1 MKNLDRIYGLSKSQI
16 LLDELSSK
24 ISLDYFIRSQSNQ
37 LLSSYKEKKP
47 NWNEMDSEYIVRIA
61 IFVASKLKRVE
72 VDTMNLLSLSSILKE
87 LSSLNDFMVKLK
99 DFITTITIEPRIKSE
114 IQSIITSYAF
124 SLTLYNKYD
133 ELWNNLQIN
142 FTPEAMELKKIGWN
156 IFLLGRVN
164 LIQRRLEIVECA
176 CMLVAVVYV
185 LVFNCESKIF
195 SNINKN
201 EPECLSYL
209 SSMIKGQPDQIKIS
223 ATHLRRMLELFL
235 QHHIIYSD
243 SGLSGIFSNDQ
254 ISLNYE
260 KLSLEYIHKLLPSE
274 FDQRLFIENSEKAL
288 AVCNHSNIFI
298 FKSCLSYEFQE
309 VCSSSVLFELNLK
322 QKIYSEAQIID
333 SELWLKSFIE
343 GSFEDCVSDLI
354 FELSTNCGKISSLLD
369 GRILIFRKS
378 LSRLADR
385 TNATNAENFQRVAFV
400 VAIEIMKSVYL
411 NKSIVSLEESLAYCQ
426 VAPYDVWKLLKKLTN
441 TEIPKSLYLHLKE
454 QEIVILTNLAWQD
467 KKFLIQFK
475 GFLSVKKEAP
485 QTEFKEF
492 VQELLY
498 YSNYTMKEICKT
510 MNISDRMQ
518 EEIWNIFKSSI
529 FTESD
534 ILLKRDIHQ
543 ILVCAIYGLCKA
555 KNLNVTFNSIISRL
569 TSIDPSC
576 ENLFRKIQLEDNI
589 GDIIKYYNEE
599 YLKYMKS
606 YLLAI
611 ARNGPKEIYTNPL
624 GSSNGS
630 IDVPGISYTA
640 QSPTSLFSPY
650 YTPSSRTMYEF
661 GESPIESLNSFN
673 HMISRNNRNFLSFDE
688 GQPIKRP
695 KLIDDIFQGEEIV
708 ENLPEFPGFKED

>member
-1 MKNLDRIYGLSKSQI
+1 
-16 LLDELSSK
+16 
-24 ISLDYFIRSQSNQ
+24 
-37 LLSSYKEKKP
+37 
-47 NWNEMDSEYIVRIA
+47 
-61 IFVASKLKRVE
+61 
-72 VDTMNLLSLSSILKE
+72 
-87 LSSLNDFMVKLK
+87 
-99 DFITTITIEPRIKSE
+99 
-114 IQSIITSYAF
+114 
-124 SLTLYNKYD
+124 
-133 ELWNNLQIN
+133 
-142 FTPEAMELKKIGWN
+142 
-156 IFLLGRVN
+156 
-164 LIQRRLEIVECA
+164 
-176 CMLVAVVYV
+176 
-185 LVFNCESKIF
+185 
-195 SNINKN
+195 
-201 EPECLSYL
+201 
-209 SSMIKGQPDQIKIS
+209 
-223 ATHLRRMLELFL
+223 
-235 QHHIIYSD
+235 
-243 SGLSGIFSNDQ
+243 
-254 ISLNYE
+254 
-260 KLSLEYIHKLLPSE
+260 
-274 FDQRLFIENSEKAL
+274 
-288 AVCNHSNIFI
+288 
-298 FKSCLSYEFQE
+298 
-309 VCSSSVLFELNLK
+309 
-322 QKIYSEAQIID
+322 
-333 SELWLKSFIE
+333 
-343 GSFEDCVSDLI
+343 
-354 FELSTNCGKISSLLD
+354 
-369 GRILIFRKS
+369 
-378 LSRLADR
+378 
-385 TNATNAENFQRVAFV
+385 
-400 VAIEIMKSVYL
+400 
-411 NKSIVSLEESLAYCQ
+411 
-426 VAPYDVWKLLKKLTN
+426 
-441 TEIPKSLYLHLKE
+441 
-454 QEIVILTNLAWQD
+454 
-467 KKFLIQFK
+467 
-475 GFLSVKKEAP
+475 
-485 QTEFKEF
+485 
-492 VQELLY
+492 
-498 YSNYTMKEICKT
+498 MKEICKT

>member
-1 MKNLDRIYGLSKSQI
+1 
-16 LLDELSSK
+16 
-24 ISLDYFIRSQSNQ
+24 
-37 LLSSYKEKKP
+37 
-47 NWNEMDSEYIVRIA
+47 
-61 IFVASKLKRVE
+61 
-72 VDTMNLLSLSSILKE
+72 
-87 LSSLNDFMVKLK
+87 
-99 DFITTITIEPRIKSE
+99 
-114 IQSIITSYAF
+114 
-124 SLTLYNKYD
+124 
-133 ELWNNLQIN
+133 
-142 FTPEAMELKKIGWN
+142 
-156 IFLLGRVN
+156 
-164 LIQRRLEIVECA
+164 
-176 CMLVAVVYV
+176 MLVAVVYV

-426 VAPYDVWKLLKKLTN
+426 VAPYDV
-441 TEIPKSLYLHLKE
+441 
-454 QEIVILTNLAWQD
+454 
-467 KKFLIQFK
+467 
-475 GFLSVKKEAP
+475 
-485 QTEFKEF
+485 
-492 VQELLY
+492 
-498 YSNYTMKEICKT
+498 
-510 MNISDRMQ
+510 
-518 EEIWNIFKSSI
+518 
-529 FTESD
+529 
-534 ILLKRDIHQ
+534 
-543 ILVCAIYGLCKA
+543 
-555 KNLNVTFNSIISRL
+555 
-569 TSIDPSC
+569 
-576 ENLFRKIQLEDNI
+576 
-589 GDIIKYYNEE
+589 
-599 YLKYMKS
+599 
-606 YLLAI
+606 
-611 ARNGPKEIYTNPL
+611 
-624 GSSNGS
+624 
-630 IDVPGISYTA
+630 
-640 QSPTSLFSPY
+640 
-650 YTPSSRTMYEF
+650 
-661 GESPIESLNSFN
+661 
-673 HMISRNNRNFLSFDE
+673 
-688 GQPIKRP
+688 
-695 KLIDDIFQGEEIV
+695 
-708 ENLPEFPGFKED
+708 